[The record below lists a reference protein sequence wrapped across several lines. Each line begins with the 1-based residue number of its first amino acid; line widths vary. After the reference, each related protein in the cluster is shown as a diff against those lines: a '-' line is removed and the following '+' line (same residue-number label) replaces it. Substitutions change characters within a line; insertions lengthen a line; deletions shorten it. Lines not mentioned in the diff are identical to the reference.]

1 MRRRSKKDSYNRACC
16 RAYIILGVA
25 INVLLAY
32 LMHTL
37 DLPLF
42 LDTPGTILTV
52 GLGGP
57 VFGVLTAMITNI
69 VCVIFNRDSLY
80 FSIINV
86 LIAICY
92 SEFIHRYKS
101 KSFKKIPMFIGLAA
115 LISGI
120 MGSGIQWILFGGP
133 QNKAVTEMASVMA
146 PEGEMGFFFGAMLV
160 NICLNVVDKTVSSG
174 IAFGM
179 YKLIPER
186 QKEAIK
192 NSGWRQKPISESD
205 PMQEG
210 RVKGKKSFL
219 RRIVMMLLA
228 ASLALAV
235 IMSWISIRIY
245 SDELKEDYTDSAKNA
260 AFFAADIIDT
270 DSIDEYIRKG
280 REIPSYE
287 ETEDLLYKIRENSP
301 GVKYL
306 YVFKPDERGAI
317 YIFDLDAGEDDLG
330 YEPGKIEPIE
340 AELQPYMDQLLA
352 GEDIEPVELTRK
364 YGWVLTVYRAV
375 RDKSGNTACY
385 VGADVSM
392 PYITT
397 FARNFILKSWL
408 IFAGFF
414 VLIIEFGIHFAKYN
428 LVYPLT
434 SMTSC
439 AKGFVEGD
447 GDQKSMD
454 SNVKEIRGLDIHTGD
469 EIEELYKAVCIMESD
484 MAEQVRDIRYYAD
497 ATVKMQNGLIITMAD
512 MVENRDS
519 DTGAHVQKTAAYVR
533 IILNGLKRKGY
544 YAEKLTPK
552 YMTDVEMS
560 APLHDVGKIHIS
572 DAILNKPG
580 KLTQEEFNIMKTHT
594 TAGKDIMENAISTV
608 QGENYLK
615 EARNMA
621 AYHHERWDGKGYPEG
636 LHGEVIPLSARI
648 MAVADVFD
656 ALTSARVYKP
666 PFSVESALQTLREG
680 AGKQFD
686 PKCVEVFLESSTEVK
701 RVLMKYKRD
710 TLV

>member
-1 MRRRSKKDSYNRACC
+1 MSLHSKKEKYNKICC
-16 RAYIILGVA
+16 RAYIALGVA
-25 INVLLAY
+25 INVILAY
-32 LMHTL
+32 VMFSF

-42 LDTPGTILTV
+42 LDTPGTLIAA

-57 VFGVLTAMITNI
+57 VFGVFTAMITNV

-86 LIAICY
+86 ILAMCYSGLIHSKKRKSMLKVPMYITIAAFVSGILGIAI
-92 SEFIHRYKS
+92 
-101 KSFKKIPMFIGLAA
+101 
-115 LISGI
+115 
-120 MGSGIQWILFGGP
+120 QWLLLGGP
-133 QNKAVTEMASVMA
+133 QNRAISEMARVMA
-146 PEGEMGFFFGAMLV
+146 PGGEANFFLAAMIV
-160 NICLNVVDKTVSSG
+160 NIGLNFVDKTISVG
-174 IAFGM
+174 IAFTID
-179 YKLIPER
+179 KLIP
-186 QKEAIK
+186 QKHKKAIQD
-192 NSGWRQKPISESD
+192 SGWKQRPLSETDPIQRD
-205 PMQEG
+205 RLKG
-210 RVKGKKSFL
+210 RTSFL
-219 RRIVMMLLA
+219 RRIVLMLLV
-228 ASLALAV
+228 ASLSLV
-235 IMSWISIRIY
+235 IIMSFISIRIY
-245 SDELKEDYTDSAKNA
+245 SDEIKEDYTHTAESTVE
-260 AFFAADIIDT
+260 FAADVIDPEM
-270 DSIDEYIRKG
+270 IEEYIKKDG
-280 REIPSYE
+280 NVPGYE
-287 ETEDLLYKIRENSP
+287 ETKELLYKIRENAP

-306 YVFKPDERGAI
+306 YALKIEERGCI
-317 YIFDLDAGEDDLG
+317 FIFDLDYED
-330 YEPGKIEPIE
+330 EPGYKPGEVVPWE
-340 AELQPYMDQLLA
+340 DVFEPYMDQLLA
-352 GEDIEPVELTRK
+352 GEEIEPVESNLS
-364 YGWVLTVYRAV
+364 YGWVLTVYKPLK
-375 RDKSGNTACY
+375 DKDGKTVCY

-392 PYITT
+392 PYVTSFTRT
-397 FARNFILKSWL
+397 FLWKSWL

-414 VLIIEFGIHFAKYN
+414 VLILEFGTQFAEYN
-428 LVYPLT
+428 LVYPIT
-434 SMTSC
+434 SMTAC
-439 AKGFVEGD
+439 AKGFVESD
-447 GDQKSMD
+447 GEQTLMD
-454 SNVKEIRGLDIHTGD
+454 TNVKAIRDLDISTSD
-469 EIEELYKAVCIMESD
+469 ELEELYKAVCRMEAD

-497 ATVKMQNGLIITMAD
+497 ATAKMQNGLIITMAD

-552 YMTDVEMS
+552 YMADVEMS

-608 QGENYLK
+608 KGENYLK

-656 ALTSARVYKP
+656 ALTSSRVYKP
-666 PFSVESALQTLREG
+666 PFSVESAFQTLKEG

-701 RVLMKYKRD
+701 RVLMKYNRD
-710 TLV
+710 IRL